1 LAVLKKVFNLI
12 ESGNIKSA
20 TILLKIRSNIS
31 MAKNTENNRSENNNG
46 NMTVEEAGRKGGE
59 ATSSNHDRE
68 FYEEIGSK
76 GGKARARQRD
86 NG

>member
-1 LAVLKKVFNLI
+1 
-12 ESGNIKSA
+12 
-20 TILLKIRSNIS
+20 

-59 ATSSNHDRE
+59 ATSANHDRD

-86 NG
+86 ND

>member
-1 LAVLKKVFNLI
+1 
-12 ESGNIKSA
+12 
-20 TILLKIRSNIS
+20 
-31 MAKNTENNRSENNNG
+31 MAKNSKNNRSENNNG

-59 ATSSNHDRE
+59 ATSANHDRE

-86 NG
+86 ND